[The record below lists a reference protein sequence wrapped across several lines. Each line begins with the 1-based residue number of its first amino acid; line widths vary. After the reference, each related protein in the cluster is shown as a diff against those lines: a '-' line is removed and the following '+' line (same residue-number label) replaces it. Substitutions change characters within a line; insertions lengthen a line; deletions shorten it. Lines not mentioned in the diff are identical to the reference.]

1 MKKITFTFYI
11 LLVTMFLLSISH
23 SQAQQKIQGERLSVP
38 SGMEQPEFAQERIKR
53 LRQAANVLRKLAAQ
67 PLPDHLESRERYE
80 ALRYIK
86 WLNDSSLQL
95 ESLTEKWDT
104 SLKALTSKLTTNPTK
119 LMAATKQIGE
129 MNMSFNLQYL
139 QLQQKMQAEN
149 RQFTLVS
156 NIMKVKHDTARN
168 AINNVR

>member
-1 MKKITFTFYI
+1 MKKITFIFYV
-11 LLVTMFLLSISH
+11 LLVAAFLLNVSH
-23 SQAQQKIQGERLSVP
+23 SQAQQKIQGERLYAT

-53 LRQAANVLRKLAAQ
+53 LRQAANVLRELVAQ
-67 PLPDHLESRERYE
+67 PLPDHLGSRERYE

-95 ESLTEKWDT
+95 ESLAEKWDA
-104 SLKALTSKLTTNPTK
+104 SLKALIYKRKASPSTRTT
-119 LMAATKQIGE
+119 ATQQMKE
-129 MNMSFNLQYL
+129 MNISFNLQYL
-139 QLQQKMQAEN
+139 QLQEKMQADN
-149 RQFTLVS
+149 RQFALVS